1 MWKQFRDFLFTFAD
15 DKLFLSSVLTE
26 VSRLENSEGIFH
38 LSNTTRLGVVL
49 RTNFM
54 RGKRVI
60 EEIMMSEFIPRLVF
74 TYILHKSLQVLIY
87 RKLSPDFV
95 NAV

>member
-1 MWKQFRDFLFTFAD
+1 MWKQLRDFLFTFAD
-15 DKLFLSSVLTE
+15 DKLFLE
-26 VSRLENSEGIFH
+26 ASRLENSEGIFH
-38 LSNTTRLGVVL
+38 LSTTTRLGVVL

-54 RGKRVI
+54 RGKRVV